1 MRFSRRP
8 TPMDFGALENDFHPA
23 EVSGASSLESVGFR
37 PVDPVEAT
45 YPNVFSGCTSVSP
58 HVETHDHPVHDLE
71 ETRPSGWPIWL
82 VATAVAALWALAPI
96 AFAVGY
102 RNGVAPLQHDIFALA
117 VFASLV
123 AGPAIFVLGAA
134 YMIRQ
139 GQKLGF
145 ESRRAKSMADEML
158 SPALL
163 AAARAGDVTLAVRE
177 EIVRAAGAADDARET
192 LIAMRDALAFE
203 TEKLT
208 GATAQSVRTTQELA
222 TTLGRERSEM
232 SGLSQRLD
240 AQATKVT
247 DAIGQQAK
255 MVAEATGIAETQIR
269 DAEAG
274 LSARAAD
281 LAAAAGAAGDAAR
294 TAGED
299 LTRHIARLEAAGA
312 GVAEQVRA
320 VETGLTEHRTSL
332 VALSQTLKV
341 DHAALATNA
350 ETHAARLG
358 EFITS
363 ARQSAEAL
371 SEQASAGG
379 ASVSALIADA
389 AVQLR
394 DLVETAKAEREEF
407 GQSTFH
413 SIEAVS
419 AATNAHRSQLEAQT
433 RAAVDA
439 LAEAAE
445 VTRTAAAEHAASAR
459 EQVDRLSEAAFSA
472 GQQANQ
478 VFEARMEEARALVDQ
493 SSKMVVETGDIT
505 AVRLEAGAASAR
517 ATLDQLSDMLSDLE
531 ARATQLP
538 TLAQEHIEQVRAA
551 VSQGM
556 DELLAQA
563 RRTADETR
571 TIDAELQKQ
580 AQQNFE
586 LLADVAR
593 RLNSATASAVEPPD
607 RKPGSSHRIPV
618 AGTRSAEVGPGL
630 ELEPFKLEDP
640 ASEAAEASAAAVLAT
655 RIGLRNRIRLTPI
668 ASDQEFSTVF
678 EAAAGLPA
686 PGTARDDDDDAHDG
700 EAWTWKDFLASLD
713 GSDGAREAMD
723 EMMATDLS
731 RMGVD
736 SAKLLPRSRVEQI
749 ATALQTGDVDGA
761 REVVR
766 SLAPAATRRI
776 ARRMFTDDDVKRRTE
791 AYLRR
796 YKIRIDDAVSRDPA
810 AHLLTELFCTE
821 AGRIYLLLDT
831 AAGDMI

>member
-1 MRFSRRP
+1 MRFSRRS
-8 TPMDFGALENDFHPA
+8 TPMDFGAPENDFHPA
-23 EVSGASSLESVGFR
+23 QVGGESSLEPVGFR
-37 PVDPVEAT
+37 PVDPVEIA
-45 YPNVFSGCTSVSP
+45 YPNVFSGRTSVAP
-58 HVETHDHPVHDLE
+58 HVETQDHPAHDLE
-71 ETRPSGWPIWL
+71 ETPPSGWPIWL
-82 VATAVAALWALAPI
+82 VATAVATLWALAPI

-145 ESRRAKSMADEML
+145 QSRRAKSMADEML

-177 EIVRAAGAADDARET
+177 EIVRAAGAAEDARET

-240 AQATKVT
+240 VQATKVT
-247 DAIGQQAK
+247 DAISQQAR
-255 MVAEATGIAETQIR
+255 MVTEATGIAETQIR

-312 GVAEQVRA
+312 GVAEQVSA
-320 VETGLTEHRTSL
+320 VETGLTDHRTSL

-341 DHAALATNA
+341 DHETFAANT

-419 AATNAHRSQLEAQT
+419 AAANAHRSQLEAQT

-445 VTRTAAAEHAASAR
+445 VTRTAAAEHAASAG

-493 SSKMVVETGDIT
+493 SSKMVLEAGDIT
-505 AVRLEAGAASAR
+505 AVRLEAGAAAAR
-517 ATLDQLSDMLSDLE
+517 AALDQLSDMLSELE
-531 ARATQLP
+531 ARAAQLP
-538 TLAQEHIEQVRAA
+538 TLAQGQIEQVRAA
-551 VSQGM
+551 VSHGM

-571 TIDAELQKQ
+571 TIDAALQQQ

-586 LLADVAR
+586 LLADVTQ
-593 RLNSATASAVEPPD
+593 RLNPVTAAAV
-607 RKPGSSHRIPV
+607 
-618 AGTRSAEVGPGL
+618 
-630 ELEPFKLEDP
+630 ELEPIKLEDP
-640 ASEAAEASAAAVLAT
+640 ASEAAADLAT

-668 ASDQEFSTVF
+668 ASDHEFSAVF

-686 PGTARDDDDDAHDG
+686 PGAADEDGDDAREGD
-700 EAWTWKDFLASLD
+700 AWTWKDLLASLD

-736 SAKLLPRSRVEQI
+736 PAKLLPRSRVEEI
-749 ATALQTGDVDGA
+749 AAALQTGDVNGA

-796 YKIRIDDAVSRDPA
+796 YKILIDDAVSRDPA
-810 AHLLTELFCTE
+810 AHLLTELFCTD